1 MMPDVRKRGEFK
13 MNKIQAGFTLIEL
26 MIVVA
31 IIGILAAIA
40 IPSYQEYTSRAQ
52 VSEAMT
58 LTSGVKIPLLE
69 WINDRGGFP
78 GDISS
83 LTDSTTGKYVDTV
96 AVSGDITAPVITA
109 TMKLNGIG
117 PDLQGQTFI
126 LSSTDGGKNWE
137 CDSGSIPQS
146 FLPTTCR

>member
-1 MMPDVRKRGEFK
+1 MTRQ
-13 MNKIQAGFTLIEL
+13 QAGFTLIEL

-69 WINDRGGFP
+69 WMNDRGSFP
-78 GDISS
+78 ADIAS

-96 AVSGDITAPVITA
+96 TISGSITAPSITA
-109 TMKLNGIG
+109 TMKSAGIG
-117 PDLQGQTFI
+117 SELQGETFI
-126 LSSTDGGKNWE
+126 LYSADGGNNWS
-137 CDSGSIPQS
+137 CNTGSIPQN
-146 FLPTTCR
+146 FLPSTCR

>member
-1 MMPDVRKRGEFK
+1 MKLNVRRNQI
-13 MNKIQAGFTLIEL
+13 MTIQQAGFTLIEL

-31 IIGILAAIA
+31 IIGILAAVA

-69 WINDRGGFP
+69 WMNDKGSFP

-83 LTDSTTGKYVDTV
+83 ITDSTTGKYVDAVVISGSITV
-96 AVSGDITAPVITA
+96 PVITA
-109 TMKLNGIG
+109 TMKSSGIG
-117 PDLQGQTFI
+117 AELQGETFV
-126 LSSTDGGKNWE
+126 LSSADGGKTWICNT
-137 CDSGSIPQS
+137 GTIPET
-146 FLPTTCR
+146 FLPSTCR

>member
-1 MMPDVRKRGEFK
+1 MKSK
-13 MNKIQAGFTLIEL
+13 QAGFTLIEL

-40 IPSYQEYTSRAQ
+40 IPSYQEYNGRAQ

-69 WINDRGGFP
+69 WIHGRGSYP
-78 GDISS
+78 NEIAS
-83 LTDSTTGKYVDTV
+83 LTDSTSGKYVETV
-96 AVSGDITAPVITA
+96 VIGGSLTAPVITA
-109 TMKLNGIG
+109 TMRMTGVSA
-117 PDLQGQTFI
+117 DLQGQTYI
-126 LSSTDGGKNWE
+126 LSSADGGNNWQ
-137 CDSGSIPQS
+137 CNTGSIPQN